1 MTSGAS
7 NFKGDLITGLSMAT
21 ILIPF
26 SMAYSVNAGLPVS
39 YGLSAAAIPPLMY
52 LFFGTSPYISVGP
65 VAMLSL
71 VMFQGCSPFAQPGTP
86 EYVSLVLMVTFMVG
100 LVQFAA
106 GYIRAGY
113 IMSFLS
119 QAVINGFTYAAALV
133 IFSSQFRH
141 ILGIDIDPAG
151 SMVQV
156 LYRVVLNIRDM
167 NILSLSLAVT
177 SIILILILER
187 KYPRFPAPLVVVVL
201 GAVLTGFLRLDTLGV
216 KIVGDIGKNFPALSF
231 PLGKP
236 AMIPHLLPLTFTL
249 VVVGLMESVPISRHL
264 ASTSRQKFHI
274 DSELKGLGLANIAS
288 SFFRGYVVTGGLAR
302 TLFNYRSG
310 AQTKISSSIT
320 SLLVVVT
327 LVLFRHFFHYIPQ
340 PVLSSLI
347 MSSAISL
354 YMTED
359 VRYLYRVGK
368 SDGTVLLLTFVT
380 TIFVGVQWG
389 LVVGILLSLILL
401 LHKQIKPCAE
411 EWGYSVHE
419 DQFMELGKCGED
431 GIFPRGVVLRSK
443 GSLHFANIHYLED
456 LIHEKIV
463 KKPSLVWILLDL
475 EGVDDMDGVALMKLE
490 ELMDRCLSNNITLH
504 ISGVQPEVKRRL
516 NMLGWPEKYG
526 PSMHEDLK
534 SALESIGTAKTCDPI
549 IRRFM

>member
-1 MTSGAS
+1 
-7 NFKGDLITGLSMAT
+7 
-21 ILIPF
+21 
-26 SMAYSVNAGLPVS
+26 
-39 YGLSAAAIPPLMY
+39 
-52 LFFGTSPYISVGP
+52 
-65 VAMLSL
+65 
-71 VMFQGCSPFAQPGTP
+71 
-86 EYVSLVLMVTFMVG
+86 MVG

-106 GYIRAGY
+106 GFIRAGY

-141 ILGIDIDPAG
+141 ILGIEIDPVG

-156 LYRVVLNIRDM
+156 LYRVFVNIRDL
-167 NILSLSLAVT
+167 NLLSLSLALT
-177 SIILILILER
+177 SIALILILER

-201 GAVLTGFLRLDTLGV
+201 GAILTRFLRLDTLGV
-216 KIVGDIGKNFPALSF
+216 QVVGDIGKSFPALSF
-231 PLGKP
+231 PLGEP

-264 ASTSRQKFHI
+264 ASRSRQKFDI
-274 DSELKGLGLANIAS
+274 DSELKGLGLANMAS

-320 SLLVVVT
+320 SILVVLT
-327 LVLFRHFFHYIPQ
+327 LLMFRHFFHYIPQ

-359 VRYLYRVGK
+359 IRYLYRVGK
-368 SDGTVLLLTFVT
+368 SDGTVLMLTFVT

-389 LVVGILLSLILL
+389 LVMGILLSLILL

-411 EWGYSVHE
+411 EMGYSVRE
-419 DQFMELGKCGED
+419 DQFMELCKCGEE
-431 GIFPRGVVLRSK
+431 GIFPHGVVLRAK
-443 GSLHFANIHYLED
+443 GPLHFANIHYLED
-456 LIHEKIV
+456 MIYDKMV
-463 KKPSLVWILLDL
+463 VKPSLTWILLDL
-475 EGVDDMDGVALMKLE
+475 EGVGDMDGVAVMKIE
-490 ELMDRCLSNNITLH
+490 ALMDVCLSNNITLH
-504 ISGVQPEVKRRL
+504 ISGVQPEVGRRL

-526 PSMHEDLK
+526 PSIHGDLK
-534 SALESIGTAKTCDPI
+534 SALERIDTQKKCDPFL
-549 IRRFM
+549 RRFM